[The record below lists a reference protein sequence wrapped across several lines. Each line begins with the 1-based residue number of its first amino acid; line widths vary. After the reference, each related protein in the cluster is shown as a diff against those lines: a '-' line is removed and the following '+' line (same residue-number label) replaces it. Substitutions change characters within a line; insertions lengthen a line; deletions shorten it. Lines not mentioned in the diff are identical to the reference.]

1 MKTGNIFSHELNTWS
16 LCAWDFH
23 LHFFSSVMIVA
34 REHSP
39 VLVQGFGGVRAVLNK
54 SQKLFRAKSYII
66 GTLLLCDWAVQQS
79 ANKPQT
85 QKEKN
90 VVRL

>member
-1 MKTGNIFSHELNTWS
+1 
-16 LCAWDFH
+16 
-23 LHFFSSVMIVA
+23 MIVA